1 MITCSYLARRGGLAA
16 EALGAVHTLPP
27 AVAAGGLVVTE
38 TARVEPSP
46 TCHTTHTL
54 RGIIGHQD
62 SS

>member
-1 MITCSYLARRGGLAA
+1 MVTCSYLARGGGLAA

-46 TCHTTHTL
+46 TRYTAHTL
-54 RGIIGHQD
+54 REIIGHQD